1 MQAVSLHKNSKNYT
15 SSNPSTTKLDITF
28 SAKFIGH
35 CLPRIV
41 FGGTVSKFFQCNIV
55 QNSVFLNNI
64 NISSSSKVLQLPDAM
79 SALFRIDV
87 CDWSL
92 TTASVIARRSL
103 RHCGKIELFSI
114 FLRNVAV
121 RRKALAVRCGT
132 DFFTQ
137 RFQRLRCV
145 TVRIVADRCG
155 TLRCGLFYVTSFVN
169 GKILTLR
176 YVTLRYRLL
185 EIWLIITVTFNPR

>member
-1 MQAVSLHKNSKNYT
+1 
-15 SSNPSTTKLDITF
+15 
-28 SAKFIGH
+28 
-35 CLPRIV
+35 
-41 FGGTVSKFFQCNIV
+41 
-55 QNSVFLNNI
+55 
-64 NISSSSKVLQLPDAM
+64 M

-92 TTASVIARRSL
+92 TTASMIGRRRL
-103 RHCGKIELFSI
+103 RHCGKIELVSI

-145 TVRIVADRCG
+145 TVRIAAVRCVAD
-155 TLRCGLFYVTSFVN
+155 LFT
-169 GKILTLR
+169 
-176 YVTLRYRLL
+176 
-185 EIWLIITVTFNPR
+185 